1 MIYDFGPLNRAFPEK
16 NATRVSENEGGRVK
30 GRLELSRKFIPFDSF
45 FSLGLLIPVTRPLKQ
60 AVLQKTPTSDS
71 DEVP

>member
-1 MIYDFGPLNRAFPEK
+1 MKYMHMISRERGHSK
-16 NATRVSENEGGRVK
+16 GQGVGVK

-71 DEVP
+71 EEVS